1 MSDPVAPLGSAA
13 FDGVATVREIGPL
26 GMITLRARPDVT
38 GLAKAVKLATGCA
51 LPAQRAI
58 LERDGRAAA
67 WMSPDEYLLILP
79 RAEVPK
85 ALADLARA
93 LKDRH
98 HLAADVSDARAV
110 FSVTGP
116 KADEVIARLAPVDF
130 AVLPEGEMRR
140 TRLAQVA
147 CALWRQGG
155 GLTVVTF
162 RSVARYAFDVLVNAA
177 R

>member
-1 MSDPVAPLGSAA
+1 MSDPVAPLGGAA

-162 RSVARYAFDVLVNAA
+162 RSVARYAFDVLVNAS

>member
-58 LERDGRAAA
+58 LETDGRAAA

-79 RAEVPK
+79 RADVPK

-116 KADEVIARLAPVDF
+116 KADEVVARLAPVDF
-130 AVLPEGEMRR
+130 AALPVGEMRR

>member
-13 FDGVATVREIGPL
+13 FEGSAMVRETGPL
-26 GMITLRARPDVT
+26 GMITLRARPDAP

-58 LERDGRAAA
+58 VEKDGRAAA
-67 WMSPDEYLLILP
+67 WMSPDEYLLLLP
-79 RAEVPK
+79 RADVPK
-85 ALADLARA
+85 ALADLAKA
-93 LKDRH
+93 LKDQH

-116 KADEVIARLAPVDF
+116 KADEVVARLAPLDF
-130 AVLPEGEMRR
+130 ALLPEGEIRR

-155 GLTVVTF
+155 GLTIITF
-162 RSVARYAFDVLVNAA
+162 RSVARYAFDILVNAA

>member
-1 MSDPVAPLGSAA
+1 MSDPVAPLGGAA

-79 RAEVPK
+79 RADVPK

-116 KADEVIARLAPVDF
+116 KADEVVARLAPVDF

-162 RSVARYAFDVLVNAA
+162 RSVARYAFDVLVNAS

>member
-58 LERDGRAAA
+58 LETDGRAAA

-162 RSVARYAFDVLVNAA
+162 RSVARYAFDVLVNAS